1 VAKGIFSLHHA
12 AASVST
18 QQFGK
23 VMRVNVFIWAV
34 DGKI

>member
-1 VAKGIFSLHHA
+1 VAKGIFSLHA
-12 AASVST
+12 AAAAVSS

-23 VMRVNVFIWAV
+23 VIRMNVFIWAV